1 MHGPVV
7 GVPALCENFKW
18 PIRTRILMPIAI
30 TLHLLAA
37 VIWVG
42 GMFFAYMA
50 LRPVAATLLEPPLR
64 LPLWAQTFARFF
76 PWVWAAV
83 VVLPASGYWMILG
96 PFQGFTNAGVHV
108 HIMQVT
114 GWAMITI
121 FLHVYFAPYR
131 RLRRAVA
138 AADYA
143 AAARALAQIRRLI
156 GFNLGLGIV
165 TVSVATGGAYLGGY
179 LR

>member
-1 MHGPVV
+1 
-7 GVPALCENFKW
+7 
-18 PIRTRILMPIAI
+18 MPIAI

-64 LPLWAQTFARFF
+64 LPLWSRTFARFF

-83 VVLPASGYWMILG
+83 VSLPATGYWMIMG
-96 PFQGFTNAGVHV
+96 PFRGFANVGVHV

-114 GWAMITI
+114 GWTMVAI
-121 FLHVYFAPYR
+121 FLHIYFAPYQ
-131 RLRRAVA
+131 RLRKAVA
-138 AADYA
+138 AADFA
-143 AAARALAQIRRLI
+143 AAGRALAQIRRFVGI
-156 GFNLGLGIV
+156 NLVLGIITV
-165 TVSVATGGAYLGGY
+165 TVATGGAYLGGY